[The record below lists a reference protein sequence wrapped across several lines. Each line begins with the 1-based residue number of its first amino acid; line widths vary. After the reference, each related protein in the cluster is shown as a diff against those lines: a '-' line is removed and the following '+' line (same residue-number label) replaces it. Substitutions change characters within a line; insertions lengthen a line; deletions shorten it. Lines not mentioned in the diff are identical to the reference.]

1 MIQRDWIMEAE
12 DVKLVTDQDALAL
25 VQLLPTEAL
34 LSVKQ
39 VARAIGR
46 SDNFVRDICD
56 AGELK
61 VLGGRPDKSKKY
73 ILIYRASVV
82 RYIQSH
88 TK

>member
-1 MIQRDWIMEAE
+1 MVQRDYLMEAE
-12 DVKLVTDQDALAL
+12 DIKAVTDPDALSL
-25 VQLLPTEAL
+25 VQELPTETL

-46 SDNFVRDICD
+46 SDNFVREICE

-61 VLGGRPDKSKKY
+61 VLGGRPDKSKQY